1 MKIELQNVS
10 KSFSK
15 NTALANVSL
24 EIDKGIFGLLGRN
37 GAGKTTMMR
46 LISNILRP
54 DEGKVLVDGKDINA
68 HEGYM
73 QSILGYLPQNYG
85 LYPYLTAYE
94 TLDYFARLKGIT
106 SSEDRRS
113 QINQILKRV
122 GLIDKKNVKISKF
135 SGGMKQRIGIA
146 QAVLG
151 NPKVI
156 IVDEPTAG
164 LDPEERMY
172 FKNILAE
179 LAEDKIIILSTHIV
193 SDVEDIGSRLA
204 IINEGKLIFSG
215 STNTLID
222 RVSGLTYETVIPQN
236 DVEKYR
242 KEYCIVSTIHTGNE
256 VKMKYVT
263 THNLIANSKK
273 VTASLIDSYIYSI
286 GGLER

>member
-15 NTALANVSL
+15 NNALTEVSL
-24 EIDKGIFGLLGRN
+24 EIEKGIFGLLGRN

-46 LISNILRP
+46 LIANILRP
-54 DEGKVLVDGKDINA
+54 DVGKILVEGKNINE
-68 HEGYM
+68 HEGYI

-94 TLDYFARLKGIT
+94 TMDYLARLKGIANG
-106 SSEDRRS
+106 EDRKS
-113 QINQILKRV
+113 QINHILKKV
-122 GLIDKKNVKISKF
+122 GLIDKSNVKISKL

-151 NPKVI
+151 TPKVI

-179 LAEDKIIILSTHIV
+179 LAEDKIVILSTHIV
-193 SDVEDIGSRLA
+193 SDVEDIGSKLA
-204 IINEGKLIFSG
+204 ILKEGKLIFSG
-215 STNTLID
+215 DTNALIGTI
-222 RVSGLTYETVIPQN
+222 SGHIYETVIPFN
-236 DVEKYR
+236 EVEKYR
-242 KEYCIVSTIHTGNE
+242 KDYCIVSTIHTGNE

-263 THNLIANSKK
+263 TKNLIPNSRK
-273 VTASLIDSYIYSI
+273 VAASLIDSYIYSI